1 MGAGLSVDERVDKL
15 FSLVESL
22 GRVEKK
28 VLKYF
33 FENISVGEIKAVE
46 ELRHQGVEEPEEV
59 IARLVDLG
67 LLEEGVG
74 CYNLAEPLRE
84 YVRKRGVPRELLV

>member
-1 MGAGLSVDERVDKL
+1 MGESVDKL
-15 FSLVESL
+15 LSLVESL
-22 GRVEKK
+22 GAVERR

-46 ELRHQGVEEPEEV
+46 ELKHQGVEEPEEV
-59 IARLVDLG
+59 ISRLVELG

-74 CYNLAEPLRE
+74 CYNLSAPLRD
-84 YVRKRGVPRELLV
+84 YVRRRGVPRELLA